1 MSNLMKVQ
9 LTRIILDIKL
19 IINFSDSNLSQSDSD
34 RKIMKKDELL
44 SVELGRKYINFI

>member
-19 IINFSDSNLSQSDSD
+19 IINFSDRNLSQSDSD
-34 RKIMKKDELL
+34 TKITKKDELL
-44 SVELGRKYINFI
+44 RVELGRK